1 MKAIKFMFLT
11 FLASNVV
18 GFVIYLTTDGFIPKP
33 ISLSLMISGLVLSG
47 IFHIIFK
54 RELRKEKLKNVQ
66 WAYFYLLLS
75 LSLAIWPLF
84 LMRY

>member
-1 MKAIKFMFLT
+1 MKAINIMLLT
-11 FLASNVV
+11 FLASNVA
-18 GFVIYLTTDGFIPKP
+18 GFVIHLTTDGFIPKS
-33 ISLSLMISGLVLSG
+33 ISLCLMVAGLILSG

-54 RELRKEKLKNVQ
+54 RELRKEKLNNVK